1 MKHNN
6 TPFFSFICEW
16 NIIFKYKSLL
26 SEINF
31 EEEPDN
37 FCAKKKKKNYAKRK
51 LQSCGQEPAALFS
64 IGASS

>member
-1 MKHNN
+1 MKH
-6 TPFFSFICEW
+6 
-16 NIIFKYKSLL
+16 IIFKYKSLL

-51 LQSCGQEPAALFS
+51 LQSCGQEPAVLFS

>member
-1 MKHNN
+1 MKHL
-6 TPFFSFICEW
+6 
-16 NIIFKYKSLL
+16 IFKYKSLL

-37 FCAKKKKKNYAKRK
+37 FCAKKKNYAKRK
-51 LQSCGQEPAALFS
+51 LQSCGQEPAVLFS